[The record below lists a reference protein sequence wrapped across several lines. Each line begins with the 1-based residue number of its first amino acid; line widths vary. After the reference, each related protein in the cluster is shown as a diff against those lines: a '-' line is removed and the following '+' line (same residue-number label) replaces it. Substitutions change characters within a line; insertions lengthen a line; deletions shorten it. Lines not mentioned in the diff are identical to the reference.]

1 MDYKLSRGRRLVQ
14 AVHDANGN
22 NERNEN
28 ISAKENINDYQKCI
42 PEVQQ
47 TLPVIVLTE
56 DSCFTDYVSL
66 NSFNME
72 EEHLPS
78 TDHIIPRCVPSSEQ
92 EVLPI
97 QLEFAHDTNSESS
110 REQIIYLEKTND
122 SQEPITLTNTHDDE
136 RPLSSSLLKNESDK
150 FIDPNNHNMNEGRKR
165 RKKADPSQWKR
176 NINKKLRME
185 GKAYLGFRKAG
196 STVIQDI
203 PRDERKIKPTCMSTV
218 CANSK
223 KRNCQYFTQEQRES
237 IYQRFWGLTWGE
249 RKAFVCG
256 YVTKIAKKTNTTDGD
271 SRRNFTL
278 IYNLNNGQ
286 QNYQVCRDMFLN
298 TLGIGYRMVQ
308 SWVNDSSHGI
318 PATIKIK
325 DTSVNNVVRSQ
336 EDFLSNFLDSL
347 PKMPSHYNRQNS
359 SKLYLEP
366 VLQTIKDVYKLY
378 LVKCNETGQPSFS
391 RKKFSEVMSSKNI
404 SLFNVKKDKCNLCA
418 CYEAGNLQEESWK
431 EHIEKKEKARKE
443 KQEDIEKANRGEI
456 ILIEVDFQAVKLAP
470 LTHAN
475 AFYYKTKL
483 ACHNF
488 TIYDIVKK
496 QSTCYWFSE
505 DQNNQLVASTFVSCL
520 IYYLKKKC
528 ITAEKKP
535 IIIFSD
541 GCTAQKRNNVMA
553 NALLNFSMLHGVL
566 IYQKYLEVGHTQME
580 VDSVHACIERKLKK
594 KEIKLPSDYVSITRE
609 AREKPTPYEAIDLT
623 YDFFRDYTKPLRY
636 NSIRPGR
643 MKHDPTVT
651 DIKVISYHPSG
662 IIKVK
667 LDFSEELKD
676 LPQRPKQ
683 FDAVQSYPPL
693 FTARCCI
700 SKTKWLHLQELKS
713 VIPKDCHYFYD
724 NLPCQG

>member
-28 ISAKENINDYQKCI
+28 TSAKENINDYQKCI

-56 DSCFTDYVSL
+56 DSCITDYVSL

-72 EEHLPS
+72 EAHLPS

-110 REQIIYLEKTND
+110 REQIIYLEKTIND
-122 SQEPITLTNTHDDE
+122 SQEPITLTNTHDHE
-136 RPLSSSLLKNESDK
+136 RLLSSSILENESDK

-218 CANSK
+218 YANSK
-223 KRNCQYFTQEQRES
+223 KRNCQYFTQE
-237 IYQRFWGLTWGE
+237 
-249 RKAFVCG
+249 
-256 YVTKIAKKTNTTDGD
+256 
-271 SRRNFTL
+271 
-278 IYNLNNGQ
+278 
-286 QNYQVCRDMFLN
+286 
-298 TLGIGYRMVQ
+298 
-308 SWVNDSSHGI
+308 H
-318 PATIKIK
+318 
-325 DTSVNNVVRSQ
+325 
-336 EDFLSNFLDSL
+336 
-347 PKMPSHYNRQNS
+347 
-359 SKLYLEP
+359 
-366 VLQTIKDVYKLY
+366 
-378 LVKCNETGQPSFS
+378 
-391 RKKFSEVMSSKNI
+391 
-404 SLFNVKKDKCNLCA
+404 
-418 CYEAGNLQEESWK
+418 YEAGNLQEESWK
-431 EHIEKKEKARKE
+431 EHIEKKEKASKE
-443 KQEDIEKANRGEI
+443 KREDKEKANIGKI
-456 ILIEVDFQAVKLAP
+456 ILIEVDFQAAKLAP
-470 LTHAN
+470 FTHAN

-488 TIYDIVKK
+488 TIYDI
-496 QSTCYWFSE
+496 
-505 DQNNQLVASTFVSCL
+505 
-520 IYYLKKKC
+520 
-528 ITAEKKP
+528 
-535 IIIFSD
+535 
-541 GCTAQKRNNVMA
+541 
-553 NALLNFSMLHGVL
+553 
-566 IYQKYLEVGHTQME
+566 ME

-609 AREKPTPYEAIDLT
+609 AREKLTPHEAIDLT

-676 LPQRPKQ
+676 LPQRPKR
-683 FDAVQSYPPL
+683 FDPVQS
-693 FTARCCI
+693 
-700 SKTKWLHLQELKS
+700 
-713 VIPKDCHYFYD
+713 
-724 NLPCQG
+724 